1 MSTTSASLR
10 GQLVGRVMAHGLRL
24 AKGRRDLHDGSTLE
38 DLAAEVARMRPRL
51 EAIASRVRV
60 PADTIVED
68 VVGAPV
74 PTEWVRPHG
83 RERHDGPVILHLHGG
98 AYALGSPKTHRGMTN
113 ALASVSRGTSFVP
126 DYRLAPEHPFPSA
139 VDDAL
144 AAYRWLVDAADVA
157 PGRVAVSGDSA
168 GGGLALALLLRLRD
182 EGLPL
187 PACYVGL
194 SPWTDLTGSAPSI
207 VDNADRDV
215 LFGAVPTALAGRVG
229 ELYHGDTAHP
239 MVSPLFADLSG
250 LPPMLVHVGG
260 HELIRDDGLRL
271 VDRARD
277 HGVDASAGVFAGMWH
292 VFQAFPIPETRRSMR
307 EIGGF
312 VRRHTS

>member
-1 MSTTSASLR
+1 MASSSAVAAKVAFRAMLKRDFESQEAAVAHFRRILDMPFPAPTPS
-10 GQLVGRVMAHGLRL
+10 GVSVDSISIAGVPCERVA
-24 AKGRRDLHDGSTLE
+24 
-38 DLAAEVARMRPRL
+38 VPRPRMT
-51 EAIASRVRV
+51 V
-60 PADTIVED
+60 
-68 VVGAPV
+68 
-74 PTEWVRPHG
+74 
-83 RERHDGPVILHLHGG
+83 LHLHGG